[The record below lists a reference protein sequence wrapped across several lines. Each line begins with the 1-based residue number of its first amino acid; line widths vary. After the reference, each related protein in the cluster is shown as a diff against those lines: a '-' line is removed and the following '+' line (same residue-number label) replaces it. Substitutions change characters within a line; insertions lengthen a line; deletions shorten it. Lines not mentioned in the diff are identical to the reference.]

1 MEESFVVRNR
11 SRDTKVIV
19 RNIQTYYSVESYP
32 CLSDTRFRLSL
43 LDDNFLVEEL
53 EFDEDLATWVII
65 EQFDKFE
72 RSPLIKEGRSSSL
85 IDSSYSFASLLP
97 FFIPFLFFS
106 FLLINTTFFK
116 TYHDHIEYIRW

>member
-43 LDDNFLVEEL
+43 LHDNFLVEEL

-85 IDSSYSFASLLP
+85 IDSSYSFANLLP
-97 FFIPFLFFS
+97 FFFLFFFS
-106 FLLINTTFFK
+106 FFLLINTTFFE
-116 TYHDHIEYIRW
+116 TYHDHIGYIRW